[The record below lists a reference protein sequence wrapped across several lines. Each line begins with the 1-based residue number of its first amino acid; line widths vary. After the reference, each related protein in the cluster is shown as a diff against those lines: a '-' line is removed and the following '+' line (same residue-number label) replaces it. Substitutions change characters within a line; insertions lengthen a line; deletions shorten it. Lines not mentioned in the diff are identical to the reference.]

1 MSETYGFYNVE
12 VIIDGKEYMCSGEV
26 EFEYEPGEPDE
37 KWGHHG
43 ATPGYGPEASSIYVT
58 CMDEVSWED
67 DKGVLHT
74 DMNDFPMDDIKAD
87 IESHFDDNQD
97 ELIDS
102 VEK

>member
-1 MSETYGFYNVE
+1 MSESYAFYHVE

-37 KWGHHG
+37 KWGYHG
-43 ATPGYGPEASSIYVT
+43 ATPGYGPSASSICVT

-67 DKGVLHT
+67 DKRVLHT